1 MPKIY
6 NKTKNIKHYP
16 KVSLKPGENILT
28 DKEYELLKK
37 DSYFQKELEEKKLD
51 VEKIEDPIKELL
63 SKNIG
68 QIKEAL
74 EKLKDKDLLNKILEA
89 EKSGDNRTGCVNVIE
104 ERIKQLEG

>member
-1 MPKIY
+1 MPKIH

-16 KVSLKPGENILT
+16 KVILKPGVNILT

-37 DSYFQKELEEKKLD
+37 DSYFQKEIAEKKLK
-51 VEKIEDPIKELL
+51 VEEIADPIKELL
-63 SKNIG
+63 SKNIS
-68 QIKEAL
+68 QIKEGI

-89 EKSGDNRTGCVNVIE
+89 EKSGDNRVGCINVIE